1 MRVIVTRPEPG
12 LSRTMARLGA
22 EGYEAVA
29 LPLTR
34 AVTLVDGVKAA
45 QGMQPDFYVATS
57 AAALDAA
64 SEALDRSLRIW
75 TVGPATAKRARKAGF
90 SNVRQGPGEGQGLAR
105 SIIEAEAADL
115 KLLYLAGRERT
126 SGFEDVLKAAGR
138 AIDVVEVYDV
148 EQIDHGADLIATTF
162 AANPAV
168 MLYSAGAA
176 RALAKQVHHETPI
189 IAVCMSENVAA
200 ALPEYWRRTCVVAA
214 TPNEDGMVAA
224 LGLVRNQ
231 RR

>member
-22 EGYEAVA
+22 EGYDAVA

-34 AVTLVDGVKAA
+34 AKSLGDGVKAV
-45 QGMQPDFYVATS
+45 QEMHPDVYVATS

-64 SEALDRSLRIW
+64 ADNLDLTLPIW
-75 TVGPATAKRARKAGF
+75 TVGPATAQRARKAGF
-90 SNVRQGPGEGQGLAR
+90 ADVRQGPGEGQGLAR
-105 SIIEAEAADL
+105 AIIETEVPDL
-115 KLLYLAGRERT
+115 RLLYLAGRERT
-126 SGFEDVLKAAGR
+126 AGFEDILKAAGR

-148 EQIDHGADLIATTF
+148 EQIDHGADLIANTF
-162 AANPAV
+162 TGNPAV
-168 MLYSAGAA
+168 MLYSGGAA
-176 RALAKQVHHETPI
+176 RALADQVLHETAI

-200 ALPEYWRRTCVVAA
+200 SLPENWLATCVVAEA
-214 TPNEDGMVAA
+214 PNEDGMLAA
-224 LGLVRNQ
+224 LARIRNQ

>member
-34 AVTLVDGVKAA
+34 AVTLVDGVKDA
-45 QGMQPDFYVATS
+45 QEMQPDFYVATS

-90 SNVRQGPGEGQGLAR
+90 AVVRQGPGEGQGLAR
-105 SIIEAEAADL
+105 AIIEAEAADL

-126 SGFEDVLKAAGR
+126 SGFEDILKAAGR
-138 AIDVVEVYDV
+138 VINVAEVYDV
-148 EQIDHGADLIATTF
+148 EPIDHGADAIF
-162 AANPAV
+162 AAFADNPAV

-176 RALAKQVHHETPI
+176 RSLAKQVHHETPI

-200 ALPEYWRRTCVVAA
+200 ALPEYWRETCVVAA